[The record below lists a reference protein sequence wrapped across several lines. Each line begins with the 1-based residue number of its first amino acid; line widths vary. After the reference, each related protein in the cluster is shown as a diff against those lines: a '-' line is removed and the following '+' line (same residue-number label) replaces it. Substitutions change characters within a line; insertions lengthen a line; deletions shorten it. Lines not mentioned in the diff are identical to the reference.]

1 MRDVQVLSI
10 GEEKVVIASDNS
22 GSIGLKELD
31 MVKVPYEVV
40 GYYTLRVAMMECI
53 CAGAEPKAVILANF
67 CGDEA
72 WEGLEKGIQKG
83 LKELELSNISISG
96 STESNFSLIQSA
108 IGLTVLGKRKEHKPL
123 EAIPFQKNTRV
134 AVIGL
139 PLVGNEVI
147 EQEYEVAPLAMVKEM
162 CELDEVVLLPVGS
175 KGILYELNQM
185 FINRMFKGSD
195 IDCVPDLY
203 KTSGPSTCFLAAF
216 PDDVTSSVKK
226 IAGCH
231 YHELVFSTK

>member
-10 GEEKVVIASDNS
+10 GEETVVVASDNS

-31 MVKVPYEVV
+31 TVKVPYEVV

-53 CAGAEPKAVILANF
+53 CAGAEPKAVILTNF

-72 WEGLEKGIQKG
+72 WEGLERGIVKG
-83 LKELELSNISISG
+83 LQELELSNLSISG
-96 STESNFSLIQSA
+96 STESNFSLVQSA
-108 IGLTVLGKRKEHKPL
+108 IGLTVLGKKKAEKPL
-123 EAIPFQKNTRV
+123 EAIPFQENTKV

-139 PLVGNEVI
+139 PLVGNEVV
-147 EQEYEVAPLAMVKEM
+147 EQEYDVAPLAMVKEM
-162 CELDEVVLLPVGS
+162 CELDEAVLLPVGS

-185 FINRMFKGSD
+185 FTNRKYIGSN
-195 IDCVPDLY
+195 IDCILDLY

-216 PDDVTSSVKK
+216 PDELTSAVKK
-226 IAGCH
+226 IAGRH
-231 YHELVFSTK
+231 YRELVFSTK